1 VSQPRSNGSHH
12 SLEESEAGSPQV
24 EGDTGAH
31 ADDGEL
37 LRKFVVGLPK
47 AELHLHI
54 EGTLEPDL
62 VLELA
67 ARNGIE
73 PPFASLAEA
82 KSAYDFTDLGDFLE
96 LYYAANDVLR
106 TAADF
111 EDLTWAYL
119 QRAHADGVVHV
130 EPFFDPQSHLPRG
143 VPMADVVGGITAGLR
158 RGESELG
165 ITWRLI
171 MCFLRHLSE
180 AEAFDTLEA
189 AAPFLDDIHGVGLDS
204 NEVGNP
210 PSKFARVYAA
220 ASEAGLRLVAHA
232 GEEGPSAYIEQA
244 VDLLGVVR
252 IEHGVRAI
260 DDPAVMARLAA
271 ERVPL
276 TMCPL
281 SNMRLQVTPDLRDHP
296 AAKFLEAG
304 MIVTINSDDPAYFGG
319 YIADNYVALAEAL
332 GLTRTQLTTM
342 AEASLA
348 ASWR

>member
-1 VSQPRSNGSHH
+1 MSRSTS
-12 SLEESEAGSPQV
+12 SISR
-24 EGDTGAH
+24 
-31 ADDGEL
+31 DD
-37 LRKFVVGLPK
+37 LREFVVGLPK

-67 ARNGIE
+67 ARNGVDA
-73 PPFASLAEA
+73 PFASVAEA
-82 KSAYDFTDLGDFLE
+82 QDAYNFSDLGDFLD
-96 LYYAANDVLR
+96 LYYAANEVLR

-171 MCFLRHLSE
+171 MCFLRDLSE
-180 AEAFDTLEA
+180 ADAFATLEA
-189 AAPFLDDIHGVGLDS
+189 ARPYFADIHGVGLDS

-220 ASEAGLRLVAHA
+220 AREAGLRAVAHA
-232 GEEGPSAYIEQA
+232 GEEGPADYIEQA
-244 VDLLGVVR
+244 LDVLGVVR
-252 IEHGVRAI
+252 IDHGVRAI
-260 DDPAVMARLAA
+260 DDPGLMARLAA
-271 ERVPL
+271 EGVPL

-281 SNMRLQVTPDLRDHP
+281 SNKRLQVTPDLRDHP
-296 AAKFLEAG
+296 AGRFLEAG
-304 MIVTINSDDPAYFGG
+304 MTITAVVQGTPCD
-319 YIADNYVALAEAL
+319 
-332 GLTRTQLTTM
+332 T
-342 AEASLA
+342 
-348 ASWR
+348 

>member
-1 VSQPRSNGSHH
+1 MNPSTSTTGTNSGSGNGR
-12 SLEESEAGSPQV
+12 
-24 EGDTGAH
+24 
-31 ADDGEL
+31 DD
-37 LRKFVVGLPK
+37 LRAFVVGLPK

-54 EGTLEPDL
+54 EGTLEPGL

-67 ARNGIE
+67 TRNGID
-73 PPFASLAEA
+73 PPFESVAAA
-82 KSAYDFTDLGDFLE
+82 QAAYNFSDLGDFLD
-96 LYYAANDVLR
+96 LYYAANEVLR

-143 VPMADVVGGITAGLR
+143 VAMADVVGGITAGLR

-171 MCFLRHLSE
+171 MCFLRDLSE
-180 AEAFDTLEA
+180 AEAFATLEA
-189 AAPFLDDIHGVGLDS
+189 AQPYLDDIHGVGLDS

-220 ASEAGLRLVAHA
+220 AREAGLSAVAHA
-232 GEEGPSAYIEQA
+232 GEEGPADYIEQA
-244 VDLLGVVR
+244 LDLLGVVR
-252 IEHGVRAI
+252 IDHGVRAI
-260 DDPAVMARLAA
+260 DDPDLMARLAA
-271 ERVPL
+271 EGVPL

-281 SNMRLQVTPDLRDHP
+281 SNKRLQVTPDLGEHP
-296 AAKFLEAG
+296 ARRFLEAG
-304 MIVTINSDDPAYFGG
+304 MTVTLNSDDPAYFGG
-319 YIADNYVALAEAL
+319 YLADNYVALSEAL
-332 GLTRTQLTTM
+332 GLTRTQLAAM